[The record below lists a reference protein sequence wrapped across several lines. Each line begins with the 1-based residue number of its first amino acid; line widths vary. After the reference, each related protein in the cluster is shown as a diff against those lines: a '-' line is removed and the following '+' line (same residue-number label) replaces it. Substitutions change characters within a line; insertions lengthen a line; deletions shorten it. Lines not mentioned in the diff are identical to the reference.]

1 MIKNKHS
8 LKSFNTFGIDVIA
21 EKFCSVSDIESLI
34 YLLNTKPIKIHI
46 LGGGSNILLTK
57 DLEGLVVHINLKGIE
72 VCEKSKNFS
81 KVKVGAGEN
90 WHDFVMWAINN
101 NLGGLENLSL
111 IPGNVGAA
119 PIQNIGAY
127 GVEQKNV
134 FHSCEILNLKTL
146 TIETLTKNEC
156 KFSYR
161 NSIFKSKLKDKFI
174 ILNVTYCLT
183 NSNHNLNNSYADIEN
198 EIIKNKINSPTIR
211 NISDAVIS
219 IRKSKL
225 PDPKKIGNCGSFFK
239 NPVVDKKKFE
249 HLVKEF
255 PNIPNFTTDDNRI
268 KISAAWLIEKAGF
281 RGKKYN
287 NHGVHKNQALVLVN
301 YGGAS
306 GKDILKLS
314 KLIQKTVSVIF
325 GVNLEREVNIF

>member
-1 MIKNKHS
+1 
-8 LKSFNTFGIDVIA
+8 
-21 EKFCSVSDIESLI
+21 
-34 YLLNTKPIKIHI
+34 
-46 LGGGSNILLTK
+46 
-57 DLEGLVVHINLKGIE
+57 
-72 VCEKSKNFS
+72 
-81 KVKVGAGEN
+81 
-90 WHDFVMWAINN
+90 MWAINN

-127 GVEQKNV
+127 GVEQKDI
-134 FHSCEILNLKTL
+134 FYSCEILNLKTL

-156 KFSYR
+156 EFSYR

-183 NSNHNLNNSYADIEN
+183 NSNHNINNSYADIEN

-281 RGKKYN
+281 RGKRYN